1 MISFY
6 HILHRSVISFYLPL
20 RLWMQGLTMNMLDV
34 IFLAEIVFEPGSNI
48 AQSIVLRVGKED
60 SGV

>member
-1 MISFY
+1 M
-6 HILHRSVISFYLPL
+6 ISFYLPL